1 MLVLVAFCLPLC
13 LIMVAFAVN
22 VAWMQLTRTELR
34 TATDS
39 ASRAGAQE
47 LSRQQSAKA
56 GVQAAKTAA
65 GRNKVA
71 GKPLLLADTQIV
83 LGNAAQTTTASRFK
97 FVQGG
102 QRLNAVRVTGMKT
115 SGSAAGAVS
124 LLMGSVLGTK
134 IFQPQEVATSAQ
146 LDRDI
151 CLVLDRSTSMMLG
164 DSGSTFPSGALCNPP
179 DPTLSRWGE
188 LTVAVNAFLD
198 EAAKSPG
205 DEQLAMVS
213 YGSDISS
220 CGNTYK
226 ISQIDVDLTRKY
238 NLIRNAVAAIGSK
251 PVIGFTA
258 ISAGLD
264 DGVRV
269 LTDPNARPF
278 AAKTMILMTD
288 GLQNQGRPALESAQD
303 AAKLGIVIHTI
314 TFSADADQP
323 SMEAVAA
330 ATGGKHF
337 HAPDG
342 KALIKILEEIANTT
356 PVLIVE

>member
-13 LIMVAFAVN
+13 LIMAAFAVN

-47 LSRQQSAKA
+47 LSRQQSANAAVK
-56 GVQAAKTAA
+56 AAKTAA
-65 GRNKVA
+65 ARNKVA

-83 LGNAAQTTTASRFK
+83 LGTAAQTKSASRFK
-97 FVQGG
+97 FVPGG
-102 QRLNAVRVTGMKT
+102 TRLNAVRVTGMKT
-115 SGSAAGAVS
+115 RGSPAGAVS
-124 LLMGSVLGTK
+124 LLMGSVLGTQV
-134 IFQPQEVATSAQ
+134 FQPQEVATSAQ

-164 DSGSTFPSGALCNPP
+164 DTGSTFPSGALCNPP
-179 DPTLSRWGE
+179 DPKLSRWGE
-188 LTVAVNAFLD
+188 LAVAVNAFLD
-198 EAAKSPG
+198 EVNKTLG

-213 YGSDISS
+213 YGSDETA
-220 CGNTYK
+220 CGRTYK
-226 ISQIDVDLTRKY
+226 ISQVDVDLGRNY
-238 NLIRNAVAAIGSK
+238 NSIRNAVAAIGSK

-264 DGVRV
+264 DGARV
-269 LTDPNARPF
+269 LTGPKARPF

-288 GLQNQGRPALESAQD
+288 GLQNQGRPALQSAQD

-323 SMEAVAA
+323 SMQAVAV

-342 KALIKILEEIANTT
+342 ATLVTILQEIANTT